1 MGVETFIRP
10 DCFFRGK
17 PMKIQHALTAAALAA
32 LSGLAQAQVDP
43 LHVRS
48 WAASCAACHG
58 TNGYAEPGMISLAG
72 VPKEVTIQKMLDYKA
87 GRVPGATIMHQLSK
101 GYSDEQIAAIA
112 GYFAAQK
119 K

>member
-1 MGVETFIRP
+1 MSDKPHISPES
-10 DCFFRGK
+10 FFQGK
-17 PMKIQHALTAAALAA
+17 PMMIRHALTATALVA

-58 TNGYAEPGMISLAG
+58 TDGRAQPGMISLAG
-72 VPKEVTIQKMLDYKA
+72 VPKEITIQKMLDYKA
-87 GRVPGATIMHQLSK
+87 GRVPAATIMHQLAK

>member
-1 MGVETFIRP
+1 MGAETFIRP
-10 DCFFRGK
+10 ICFFRGK
-17 PMKIQHALTAAALAA
+17 PMKIQHLLTAATLVAM
-32 LSGLAQAQVDP
+32 SGLAQAQVDP

-58 TNGYAEPGMISLAG
+58 TDGRAQPGMVSLAG
-72 VPKEVTIQKMLDYKA
+72 VPKEVSIQKMMDYKA
-87 GRVPGATIMHQLSK
+87 GRVPAATIMHQLAK
-101 GYSDEQIAAIA
+101 GYSDDQIAAIA

>member
-1 MGVETFIRP
+1 
-10 DCFFRGK
+10 
-17 PMKIQHALTAAALAA
+17 MKIQHVLTAASLVA

-58 TNGYAEPGMISLAG
+58 TDGRAQPGMISLAG

-87 GRVPGATIMHQLSK
+87 GRVPAATIMHQLAK
-101 GYSDEQIAAIA
+101 GYTDEQIRLLAT
-112 GYFAAQK
+112 YFASQQP
-119 K
+119 

>member
-1 MGVETFIRP
+1 M
-10 DCFFRGK
+10 RGK
-17 PMKIQHALTAAALAA
+17 TMKISHALAAATLLA

-58 TNGYAEPGMISLAG
+58 TDGRAQPGMESLAG
-72 VPKEVTIQKMLDYKA
+72 ANKDDMVKKMLDFKA
-87 GRVPGATIMHQLSK
+87 GSRPATIMHQLAK
-101 GYSDEQIAAIA
+101 GYSDEQIVAIA

>member
-1 MGVETFIRP
+1 MMIR
-10 DCFFRGK
+10 
-17 PMKIQHALTAAALAA
+17 HALTATALVA

-58 TNGYAEPGMISLAG
+58 TDGRAQPGMISLAG
-72 VPKEVTIQKMLDYKA
+72 VPKEIAIQKMLDYKA
-87 GRVPGATIMHQLSK
+87 GRLPAATIMHQLAK

-119 K
+119 R

>member
-1 MGVETFIRP
+1 
-10 DCFFRGK
+10 
-17 PMKIQHALTAAALAA
+17 MKIQHALTAAALVA

-58 TNGYAEPGMISLAG
+58 TNGRAEPGMIALAG
-72 VPKEVTIQKMLDYKA
+72 VPKEITVQKMLDFKA
-87 GRVPGATIMHQLSK
+87 GRVPAATIMHQLAK

-119 K
+119 N

>member
-1 MGVETFIRP
+1 
-10 DCFFRGK
+10 
-17 PMKIQHALTAAALAA
+17 MKIQHALTAAALVA

-58 TNGYAEPGMISLAG
+58 TNGHAQPGMIALAG
-72 VPKEVTIQKMLDYKA
+72 VPKEVTIQKMMDYKA
-87 GRVPGATIMHQLSK
+87 GRVPAATIMHQLAK

-112 GYFAAQK
+112 GYIAAQK

>member
-1 MGVETFIRP
+1 
-10 DCFFRGK
+10 
-17 PMKIQHALTAAALAA
+17 MKIQHTLTAVALVA

-58 TNGYAEPGMISLAG
+58 TNGHAQPVMISLAG

-87 GRVPGATIMHQLSK
+87 GRVPAATIMHQLAK

>member
-1 MGVETFIRP
+1 
-10 DCFFRGK
+10 
-17 PMKIQHALTAAALAA
+17 MKLPHILTMAALLAA
-32 LSGLAQAQVDP
+32 TGLAQAQVDP

-58 TNGYAEPGMISLAG
+58 TDGRAQPGMVSLAG
-72 VPKEVTIQKMLDYKA
+72 VPKEITIQKMLDYKA
-87 GRVPGATIMHQLSK
+87 GRVPAATIMHQLAK

-119 K
+119 Q